1 MINSVSVTA
10 RGPKLILLFQVYTR
24 FSRGLKSNQII
35 LFVWPAER
43 SLVGRI
49 TLAYHKPKRFGFLG
63 GILKNVFGRRTGSR
77 LSKITES
84 TRLPS
89 VTGLL

>member
-24 FSRGLKSNQII
+24 FSRGLKSNQVI

-49 TLAYHKPKRFGFLG
+49 TLAYHKPKR
-63 GILKNVFGRRTGSR
+63 TGSR